1 MTDINHVF
9 HMLSWDSD
17 DETQAAGIREAGNI
31 EYLSVLFQ
39 PIESKGVWEN
49 CAKVI
54 ASKSDDVL
62 RHYTFRMFEWL
73 QDMNWPGAQIIWDRL
88 IKMPADRISS
98 AFQYSLKKAL
108 ALDDAPWLHCL
119 SAFREAYETGTRT
132 LI

>member
-1 MTDINHVF
+1 MVDINQVF

-39 PIESKGVWEN
+39 PIESKGIWET

-54 ASKSDDVL
+54 ASKPDDVL
-62 RHYTFRMFEWL
+62 SRYTFMMFKWL
-73 QDMNWPGAQIIWDRL
+73 RDMNWPGAQIIFDRL
-88 IKMPADRISS
+88 LKMPADRISS

-108 ALDDAPWLHCL
+108 ALDDAPWLLCL
-119 SAFREAYETGTRT
+119 SAFREAYEAGTRT
-132 LI
+132 LV